1 MTRRPRLCMLVHGP
15 YPIGEERVLREARAA
30 VDGGYDVD
38 VVAMRRPG
46 EPARELAEGCRV
58 FRLPITAGRRTAGR
72 VVYEY
77 IGFFTLATVWLLRSI
92 ARPYD
97 VVQVHNPPDFL
108 LAAAFVPRLR
118 GARVVFDVHDFAP
131 ELFALHF
138 ERVPGAL
145 RVLERIERWAFR
157 RADLVLTV
165 NERYRERIA
174 ARRGRGG
181 VAVVLNSLDEGLLP
195 PDAPHADGFRVVTH
209 GTLNEHYGVD
219 VLVEAFRVVRDAVP
233 EARLEIFGDGDA
245 VSAIRER
252 IAEQGVRD
260 ATTFEGRYLPQRE
273 ALQRVAG
280 ASVGVVANL
289 PLPRNHAALP
299 VKLLEYVAMG
309 IPVVASDLD
318 AIHDYFDD
326 DEVCFVPGGDSA
338 ALAEAL
344 LAVARDPAAASA
356 QAARARER
364 YEGYRWNAQAAAYVG
379 LLDALRSGSGGEAVE
394 QPAE

>member
-1 MTRRPRLCMLVHGP
+1 MLVHGP

-30 VDGGYDVD
+30 VERGYDVD

-46 EPARELAEGCRV
+46 EPAREVDDGCRV
-58 FRLPITAGRRTAGR
+58 FRLPITVGPRTAGR
-72 VVYEY
+72 VIYEY
-77 IGFFTLATVWLLRSI
+77 VGFLTLATLWLMR
-92 ARPYD
+92 AFVRPYD

-108 LAAAFVPRLR
+108 LAAAVVPKLR
-118 GARVVFDVHDFAP
+118 GAKVVFDVHDFGP
-131 ELFALHF
+131 ELFALRF
-138 ERVPGAL
+138 EGAPGVL
-145 RVLERIERWAFR
+145 RVLDRIERWAFR

-174 ARRGRGG
+174 GRRGRGG

-195 PDAPHADGFRVVTH
+195 EDAPTTNGFRVVTH
-209 GTLNEHYGVD
+209 GTLNEHYGVE
-219 VLVEAFRVVRDAVP
+219 VLVEAFRAVRDAVP
-233 EARLEIFGDGDA
+233 DARLEILGDGDA
-245 VSAIRER
+245 VAAIRSR
-252 IAEQGVRD
+252 IAELGLGD
-260 ATTFEGRYLPQRE
+260 ATPLAGRSLPQRE

-280 ASVGVVANL
+280 ADVGVIANL

-309 IPVVASDLD
+309 IPVVTSDLE
-318 AIHDYFDD
+318 AIHDYFDAG
-326 DEVCFVPGGDSA
+326 EVRFVPGGNSA

-344 LAVARDPAAASA
+344 LAVANDPAAARA
-356 QAARARER
+356 QAARARQR
-364 YEGYRWNAQAAAYVG
+364 YEAYRWDAQAAAYVG

>member
-1 MTRRPRLCMLVHGP
+1 MKRKPRLCMLVHGP

-30 VDGGYDVD
+30 VERGYDVD

-46 EPARELAEGCRV
+46 EPARELDDGCRI
-58 FRLPITAGRRTAGR
+58 FRLPITVGRRTAAR
-72 VVYEY
+72 VAYEY
-77 IGFFTLATVWLLRSI
+77 LGFLTLATLWLFRSVVK
-92 ARPYD
+92 PYD

-108 LAAAFVPRLR
+108 LVAAFVPRLR
-118 GARVVFDVHDFAP
+118 GAKIVFDVHDFAP

-138 ERVPGAL
+138 EGVPGAL
-145 RVLERIERWAFR
+145 RVLDRIERWAFR

-195 PDAPHADGFRVVTH
+195 TGAPPPSEGFRVVTH

-219 VLVEAFRVVRDAVP
+219 VLVEAFRTVRDALP
-233 EARLEIFGDGDA
+233 DARLEIFGDGDA
-245 VSAIRER
+245 VATIRRR
-252 IAEQGVRD
+252 IEELGLED
-260 ATTFEGRYLPQRE
+260 ATAFDGRYLPQRE
-273 ALQRVAG
+273 ALRRVAG
-280 ASVGVVANL
+280 ADVGVVANL
-289 PLPRNHAALP
+289 PLPRNQAALP

-309 IPVVASDLD
+309 VPVVTSDLA

-326 DEVCFVPGGDSA
+326 DEVRFVPGGISD

-344 LAVARDPAAASA
+344 LEVAHDPESA
-356 QAARARER
+356 RARAARARRR
-364 YEGYRWNAQAAAYVG
+364 YDAYRWDAQAASYVA
-379 LLDALRSGSGGEAVE
+379 LLDALRSGGEAVE
-394 QPAE
+394 HPSD